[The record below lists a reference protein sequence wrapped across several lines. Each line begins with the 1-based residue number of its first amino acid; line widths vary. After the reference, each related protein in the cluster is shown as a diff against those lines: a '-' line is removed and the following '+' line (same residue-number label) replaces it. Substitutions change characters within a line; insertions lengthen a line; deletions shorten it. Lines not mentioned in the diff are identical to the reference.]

1 MQLEM
6 PSLMDALGIA
16 LIAIGLAI
24 LCLAIILSRGWFLP
38 AAPDENGQEER
49 VEREEH
55 RE

>member
-1 MQLEM
+1 M

-16 LIAIGLAI
+16 LIAIGLALFI
-24 LCLAIILSRGWFLP
+24 LSIILDRRSSLP
-38 AAPDENGQEER
+38 EAPDENGQEER